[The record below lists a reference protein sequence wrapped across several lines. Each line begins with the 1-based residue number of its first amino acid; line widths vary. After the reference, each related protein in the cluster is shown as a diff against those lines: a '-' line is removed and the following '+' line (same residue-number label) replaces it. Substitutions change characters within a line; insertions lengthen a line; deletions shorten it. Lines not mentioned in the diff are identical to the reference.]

1 MAHFLAKRRILLW
14 IERHPKAVSE
24 LKPKVITSWL
34 ISNNQGTGKIDNKL
48 CWAKDRAQQL
58 TIISQNSL
66 TIALKQCLVGRICS
80 ISRNPVQQGKLE
92 SNTSYLDLG
101 QDQLRI
107 SLTLWCIAR
116 QAPHLVKNSK
126 IRKHLWGSNRRGTS
140 FIQHGSKLK
149 LRYKL

>member
-1 MAHFLAKRRILLW
+1 MAHFLAKSQVLLW
-14 IERHPKAVSE
+14 IEQHPKAVSD

-34 ISNNQGTGKIDNKL
+34 RGNNQGKSKIDNK

-58 TIISQNSL
+58 IIISQNSL

-80 ISRNPVQQGKLE
+80 ISRNLVQQGKLE

-101 QDQLRI
+101 QGQLRV
-107 SLTLWCIAR
+107 SPTLWLVTG
-116 QAPHLVKNSK
+116 QAPHLMKNSK
-126 IRKHLWGSNRRGTS
+126 IRKHLWGSNRRGAS
-140 FIQHGSKLK
+140 FIRHGSKLT